1 MRDKK
6 LERQWLEA
14 KVELVNGV
22 NAYINQIFPIYRE
35 IFAPYVGKKIYIGS
49 GEFVAPLRKKI
60 AEIKH
65 DKFHVYQYSSMYSIC
80 YVVKNHVCV
89 PSKIKQREDDRIT
102 MYYEQ
107 SFYVADLEYDKLTL
121 KKLYE
126 EDKSFKTDYKA
137 DDIQAARER
146 FQKAKKELDEARSA
160 LYPFGE
166 SEK

>member
-1 MRDKK
+1 MRDEK

-22 NAYINQIFPIYRE
+22 NNYINQIFPIYRE

-60 AEIKH
+60 AELKH
-65 DKFHVYQYSSMYSIC
+65 EIFHVYQYSSMYSIC

-107 SFYVADLEYDKLTL
+107 SFYVADLEFDKLTI
-121 KKLYE
+121 KKLKE
-126 EDKSFKTDYKA
+126 IELFKTDYKA
-137 DDIQAARER
+137 DDVQAARER
-146 FQKAKKELDEARSA
+146 FLKAEKEFGEAKSA